1 MKKYFKTFMLAN
13 GVADKSISSYF
24 SYVKGTYEKF
34 AKKDFKKYPTIYDR
48 LLVLTKRS
56 RVMYCEYLISLLK
69 AELQHP
75 YSHYSKKTLTN
86 YKSGMVML
94 KRFVDSGVFPLN
106 GKSYYNKVFAVSYTP
121 DEIIDNFIFRL
132 ETQDRIYPKFK
143 NCFPCRL
150 LGKIYS
156 AHPLYHKKY
165 ADMMAKCLNKTK
177 FLVNSNKDY
186 VTLEQIDRLDIVGGI
201 KVWCGGNSYDVFTEV
216 IKKKSFMG
224 CVKTVARLLEDLALD
239 HDEPL
244 ENIVNREI
252 SGLPELKKL
261 SDAYW
266 NYYITTGLEGSRL
279 TTSFYSTEYKK
290 LGIDEARL
298 LDDVIEVYRYVEFS
312 MMEGRYNSAL
322 GNSIIATP
330 PLGTNVG

>member
-1 MKKYFKTFMLAN
+1 
-13 GVADKSISSYF
+13 
-24 SYVKGTYEKF
+24 
-34 AKKDFKKYPTIYDR
+34 
-48 LLVLTKRS
+48 
-56 RVMYCEYLISLLK
+56 
-69 AELQHP
+69 
-75 YSHYSKKTLTN
+75 
-86 YKSGMVML
+86 
-94 KRFVDSGVFPLN
+94 
-106 GKSYYNKVFAVSYTP
+106 
-121 DEIIDNFIFRL
+121 
-132 ETQDRIYPKFK
+132 
-143 NCFPCRL
+143 
-150 LGKIYS
+150 
-156 AHPLYHKKY
+156 
-165 ADMMAKCLNKTK
+165 
-177 FLVNSNKDY
+177 
-186 VTLEQIDRLDIVGGI
+186 
-201 KVWCGGNSYDVFTEV
+201 
-216 IKKKSFMG
+216 MG

-244 ENIVNREI
+244 EKIVNREI

-322 GNSIIATP
+322 GSSIIATP